1 MNDNQEKNNSF
12 EENGSEPVTRKIAKF
27 SAFIYLGLA
36 ITVVI
41 VATVG
46 IFSVSYD
53 YEASVSPVSL
63 PEVEI
68 GSDVSLPEFS
78 VPVPVLPESSAS
90 TPVINDE
97 SDVDADVSMP
107 DEDETVAL
115 FFNPV
120 FGEISKNYSMDK
132 LVFSETMGDYRV
144 HSGIDISAEL
154 GSTVVCFT
162 DGVVSSVTDDYFYGT
177 TVAVTH
183 ADGMVSYYMNL
194 DPLLADNVAVGNEL
208 KAGDRIGNLGK
219 TARCENAEPSHLHF
233 ELRINDELVDPVGYL
248 PETDDFYE

>member
-12 EENGSEPVTRKIAKF
+12 DENGNEPVTRKIAKF

-53 YEASVSPVSL
+53 YDASIAPVSL
-63 PEVEI
+63 PDVEI
-68 GSDVSLPEFS
+68 GSDVTVPEFS
-78 VPVPVLPESSAS
+78 VPVPSLPEVSESA
-90 TPVINDE
+90 PVINDE
-97 SDVDADVSMP
+97 SDVEADVSMP

-115 FFNPV
+115 YFRPV
-120 FGEISKNYSMDK
+120 FGEISKDYSMDR

-154 GSTVVCFT
+154 GSAVVCFT
-162 DGVVSSVTDDYFYGT
+162 DGVVSAVTDDYFYGT

-183 ADGMVSYYMNL
+183 GDGMVSYYMNL
-194 DPLLADNVAVGNEL
+194 DPLLAENIAVGKEL
-208 KAGDRIGNLGK
+208 EAGDRIGNLGK

-233 ELRINDELVDPVGYL
+233 ELRVNDALVDPAGYL
-248 PETDDFYE
+248 PDSDDLYE